1 MKSLNLGLSCF
12 TRVGRVGSGRTK
24 GHTDCEVF
32 GFRQPFFEAPTKSR
46 WLIAIS
52 QEVFYFPP
60 TKSPDN
66 GSLSARGR
74 QIENMRPGTSLFIW
88 VQSKAG
94 SQPSSPER
102 SSGARRVLRKLS
114 GSETSSTVGSA
125 KGSSQSRSRSSSES
139 EVVTSRQKFE
149 HSRIVRGET
158 SRPINDAK
166 SSCVGD

>member
-12 TRVGRVGSGRTK
+12 IRVGRVGSGRTK
-24 GHTDCEVF
+24 GHIYCEVF

-74 QIENMRPGTSLFIW
+74 QIENMRPGTSLFYLGPIEGGISAFKSGEIIRCTPSPQEALW
-88 VQSKAG
+88 V
-94 SQPSSPER
+94 
-102 SSGARRVLRKLS
+102 
-114 GSETSSTVGSA
+114 
-125 KGSSQSRSRSSSES
+125 
-139 EVVTSRQKFE
+139 
-149 HSRIVRGET
+149 
-158 SRPINDAK
+158 
-166 SSCVGD
+166 